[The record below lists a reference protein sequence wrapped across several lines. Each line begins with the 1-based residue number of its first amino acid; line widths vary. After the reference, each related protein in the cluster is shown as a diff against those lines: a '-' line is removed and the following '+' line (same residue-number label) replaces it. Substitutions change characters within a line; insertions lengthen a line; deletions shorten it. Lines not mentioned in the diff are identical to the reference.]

1 MRTPGARGTNVALT
15 VQELPA
21 SSVFVQLVALRVKS
35 KLAKPWVTTCVSPN
49 VVVAVTLY
57 LSFRNSPRRNA

>member
-1 MRTPGARGTNVALT
+1 VALT